1 MNENLVLIGS
11 KTAKEGFKNEKHI
24 VEKFNNW
31 ETDFEAK
38 EWLSIM
44 GYNLNNIEYVKATI
58 LSGYKSDINVKIQI
72 KLKNIFDIE
81 NVQVKL
87 VSNKKGFNQIDK
99 RWLKKY
105 NELWNFPNEVFEIL
119 QYFTGEL
126 KPYIKNSRDSRR
138 MFLDEFEIEKQ
149 NILINWV
156 NKNKSLIVTD
166 ILKGRGE
173 FSAEWVLVAQKINE
187 NARWCLKNINEVIN
201 YYFDDGIVKITPK
214 GSLKI
219 GKITIQRKG
228 GDNGRDTANML
239 QFKIDPTE
247 LFKM

>member
-1 MNENLVLIGS
+1 
-11 KTAKEGFKNEKHI
+11 
-24 VEKFNNW
+24 
-31 ETDFEAK
+31 
-38 EWLSIM
+38 M
-44 GYNLNNIEYVKATI
+44 GYNLNDIEYVKATI
-58 LSGYKSDINVKIQI
+58 LNGYKSDVNVKIQI

-81 NVQVKL
+81 NIQVKL

-105 NELWNFPNEVFEIL
+105 NELWNFPNDVFKIL

-126 KPYIKNSRDSRR
+126 KPYIKNPRDSRR

-149 NILINWV
+149 NILINWF
-156 NKNKSLIVTD
+156 NTNKSLILTD

-173 FSAEWVLVAQKINE
+173 FSAEWVLVAQKIEE

-201 YYFDDGIVKITPK
+201 HYFNDGTVKITPK

-219 GKITIQRKG
+219 GRVTIQRKG
-228 GDNGRDTANML
+228 GDNGRKTANML

-247 LFKM
+247 LFNI

>member
-1 MNENLVLIGS
+1 MNNDLVLKGS
-11 KTAKEGFKNEKHI
+11 KTAKDGFKNEKHI
-24 VEKFNNW
+24 AEKFNNW

-38 EWLSIM
+38 EWLTIM
-44 GYNLNNIEYVKATI
+44 GYNLNNIEFVRATV

-81 NVQVKL
+81 NIQVKL

-105 NELWNFPNEVFEIL
+105 NELWNFPNEVFEVL

-126 KPYIKNSRDSRR
+126 EPYIKNPRDSRR
-138 MFLDEFEIEKQ
+138 MFLDEFETEKQ
-149 NILINWV
+149 DVLINWF
-156 NKNKSLIVTD
+156 NKNKSLILTD

-173 FSAEWVLVAQKINE
+173 FSAEWVLVAQKIEE

-201 YYFDDGIVKITPK
+201 HYFDDGNVKITPK

-219 GKITIQRKG
+219 GRVTIQRKG
-228 GDNGRDTANML
+228 GDNGRATANML

-247 LFKM
+247 LFNI